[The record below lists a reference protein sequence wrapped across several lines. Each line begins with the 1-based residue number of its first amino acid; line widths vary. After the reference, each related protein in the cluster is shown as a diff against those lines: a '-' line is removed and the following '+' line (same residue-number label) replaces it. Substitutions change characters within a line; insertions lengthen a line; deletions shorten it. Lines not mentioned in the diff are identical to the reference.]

1 MTVRDIWYG
10 LKLSAMNFCRLFF
23 LSLGFGIIAILIFN
37 VNEAL
42 VISLFA
48 VFTILLIIQ
57 AVLIYFKNSTYKI
70 DENGF
75 VTFPRSDI
83 ENSILQIII
92 FAKYW
97 NLMRSRTVHIS
108 EVGNIYIN
116 NEDNNINLDVSG
128 TFGSARF
135 EFSTKQKRNE
145 IRNMLS
151 SAKSNRYN
159 INIDNNANINY

>member
-10 LKLSAMNFCRLFF
+10 LKLSAVNFGRLFF
-23 LSLGFGIIAILIFN
+23 LNLGFSIIAILFFKA
-37 VNEAL
+37 NEII
-42 VISLFA
+42 VILLFS
-48 VFTILLIIQ
+48 FISILLIIQ

-116 NEDNNINLDVSG
+116 NESSKINLDVSG

-145 IRNMLS
+145 VRNMLS

-159 INIDNNANINY
+159 INIDNNTNINY